1 MANAPMAEVN
11 AKRKL
16 ARVLPSDNAVQRW
29 IDQAKR
35 LQLKITY

>member
-1 MANAPMAEVN
+1 
-11 AKRKL
+11 
-16 ARVLPSDNAVQRW
+16 VLPSDGAVQRW